1 MARAFSPCEQ
11 PSVSTTT
18 REQSRVVCNSTELVD
33 TAVVQVHRLSCR
45 KGAIDV
51 GDSDQAA
58 IHAANR
64 SSARI
69 FSVLHF
75 RMPEHVEPVW
85 QRVDDYFER
94 QLVREDDVLRHM
106 PERNADAGLPPIAVS
121 ASQGKLVHLLIRAMN
136 AKRVIEVGT
145 LGGYSGVW
153 IAKALPSNGQLI
165 TLELNAA
172 FAAVAK
178 KNFDMAGVS
187 SRVHVR
193 VGPAIDELRRLAS
206 TEPRSFD
213 LVFIDADKPSNPHYF
228 RLAMQLVRAGGVIV
242 VDNVVREGEVADDA
256 STDARVRGTRDMMQ
270 LIHETRGVTATALQ
284 TVGAKGYDGFL
295 MAIVD

>member
-1 MARAFSPCEQ
+1 M
-11 PSVSTTT
+11 
-18 REQSRVVCNSTELVD
+18 
-33 TAVVQVHRLSCR
+33 VQY
-45 KGAIDV
+45 
-51 GDSDQAA
+51 
-58 IHAANR
+58 
-64 SSARI
+64 
-69 FSVLHF
+69 F

-193 VGPAIDELRRLAS
+193 VGPAIDELQRLAS

-213 LVFIDADKPSNPHYF
+213 LVFIDAAKPSNPHYF